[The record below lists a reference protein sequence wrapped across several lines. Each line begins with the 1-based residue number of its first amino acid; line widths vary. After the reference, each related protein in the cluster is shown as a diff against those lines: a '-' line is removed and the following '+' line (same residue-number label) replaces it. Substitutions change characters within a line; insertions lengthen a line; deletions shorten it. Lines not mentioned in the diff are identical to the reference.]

1 MHAFGPPHAHFLL
14 HGSAREIEPRFA
26 EIVTKAVR
34 SGRPDHDGC
43 GIGDRLEP
51 NLTLKQA
58 FFSALSFSDVA
69 IYRVIRNLL
78 ARGGGDWNREK
89 RHMNII
95 PILAPTHRFDL
106 YSVAGLESA
115 VVLSG
120 ALNQSLR
127 NHEIV
132 NGTF

>member
-1 MHAFGPPHAHFLL
+1 MQAGSHRGILANRLDARLRSTPCPL

-78 ARGGGDWNREK
+78 ARGGRDWNRAK
-89 RHMNII
+89 RHMNSI
-95 PILAPTHRFDL
+95 PILATTHPFAP
-106 YSVAGLESA
+106 SPVARLPAAECSYG
-115 VVLSG
+115 
-120 ALNQSLR
+120 
-127 NHEIV
+127 
-132 NGTF
+132 